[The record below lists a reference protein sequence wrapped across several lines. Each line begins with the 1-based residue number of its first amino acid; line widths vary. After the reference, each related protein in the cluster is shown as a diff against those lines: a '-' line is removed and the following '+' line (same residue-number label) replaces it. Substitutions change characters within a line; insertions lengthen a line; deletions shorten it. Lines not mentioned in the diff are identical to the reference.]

1 MQASAPSRR
10 GTVRLAIALAVVAG
24 SAAPVFAQEE
34 AAAEGPI
41 RSSEIAVSRQ
51 EASLRLEL
59 DNGRVV
65 RIALRDGAMVLGDDN
80 VGSVARG
87 SELDRAW
94 RALLNE
100 AIELPTNQL
109 PALLAGWDAPD
120 SQAGDRLESALREA
134 LSGIDVA
141 AAANV
146 ADQAEAAA
154 DAVAQTSD
162 TVSRLLERIA
172 ELEGTVEELEETRV
186 APAVPPRNARTPAI
200 LRPFRYIA
208 DGLAGVVSVLVAY
221 GVLFGI
227 GVVTIFFG
235 GRKYLEGVADTA
247 RHATT
252 RSLLVGLAASFL
264 IVPAFILGAI
274 ALAISIVGIP
284 ALFLWVP
291 LFPVAACVA
300 LLMGY
305 LAVAHAAG
313 ESLAERRFYASDWF
327 KHGNSYYF
335 LMTGLTMLLGLFAA
349 SQVVSMAGPLLGF
362 LRGMLMALGVVVTW
376 AALSIGLGAVLISR
390 AGTRP
395 VRMEI
400 GEPEMFAEE
409 AHV

>member
-10 GTVRLAIALAVVAG
+10 APFRLAIVVTAAAAAATPAV
-24 SAAPVFAQEE
+24 AQEQ
-34 AAAEGPI
+34 AAADGRI
-41 RSSEIAVSRQ
+41 QSSEIAVSRQ
-51 EASLRLEL
+51 DASLKLEL
-59 DNGRVV
+59 DDGRAVE
-65 RIALRDGAMVLGDDN
+65 IALRDGAVMLGGEN
-80 VGSVARG
+80 VASAPRG

-94 RALLNE
+94 RTLLNQ

-109 PALLAGWDAPD
+109 PALLASWDAPD
-120 SQAGDRLESALREA
+120 SQAGERLELALRDA
-134 LSGIDVA
+134 LSGVDITA
-141 AAANV
+141 AATAT
-146 ADQAEAAA
+146 AQAEA
-154 DAVAQTSD
+154 DAQLSD
-162 TVSRLLERIA
+162 SVTDLLERIA
-172 ELEGTVEELEETRV
+172 ELEGMVDELEETRAE
-186 APAVPPRNARTPAI
+186 APAPPVERDRSPGF

-208 DGLAGVVSVLVAY
+208 NGLAGVLSVLVAY

-235 GRKYLEGVADTA
+235 GRRYLEGVADTA

-291 LFPVAACVA
+291 LFPVATCLA

-335 LMTGLTMLLGLFAA
+335 MMTGLTLLVGLFAA

-395 VRMEI
+395 ARLDGAADPEI
-400 GEPEMFAEE
+400 FAEE

>member
-1 MQASAPSRR
+1 MQAFAPSRR
-10 GTVRLAIALAVVAG
+10 APLRLALVAAALAAGVATPG
-24 SAAPVFAQEE
+24 FAQE
-34 AAAEGPI
+34 AVAGRRI
-41 RSSEIAVSRQ
+41 LSSEIAVSRQ
-51 EASLRLEL
+51 EASLKLEL
-59 DNGRVV
+59 EGGDAVE
-65 RIALRDGAMVLGDDN
+65 IALRDGAVFAGGEN
-80 VGSVARG
+80 VASAPRG

-100 AIELPTNQL
+100 AIELPTDGL
-109 PALLAGWDAPD
+109 PALLASWDAPASAD
-120 SQAGDRLESALREA
+120 GDRLEAVLREA
-134 LSGIDVA
+134 VSGVAVTA
-141 AAANV
+141 AATA
-146 ADQAEAAA
+146 QTEAEALS
-154 DAVAQTSD
+154 SD
-162 TVSRLLERIA
+162 SVTRLLARI
-172 ELEGTVEELEETRV
+172 GELEEMVDELEEQRAE
-186 APAVPPRNARTPAI
+186 APAVVIDRDRSPGF

-208 DGLAGVVSVLVAY
+208 NGLAGVLSVLVGY

-227 GVVTIFFG
+227 GVMAIFFG
-235 GRKYLEGVADTA
+235 GRRYIEGVADTA

-300 LLMGY
+300 LLLGY

-335 LMTGLTMLLGLFAA
+335 IMTGLTLLVGLFAA
-349 SQVVSMAGPLLGF
+349 SQVVSMAGPFLGF

-390 AGTRP
+390 GGTRP
-395 VRMEI
+395 VRLD
-400 GEPEMFAEE
+400 GVVEPEIFAEE

>member
-10 GTVRLAIALAVVAG
+10 APFRLAFALAVTAG
-24 SAAPVFAQEE
+24 AATPLLAQEE
-34 AAAEGPI
+34 ATADGRI
-41 RSSEIAVSRQ
+41 QSSEIAVSRQ
-51 EASLRLEL
+51 EASLKLEL
-59 DNGRVV
+59 DDGRAVE
-65 RIALRDGAMVLGDDN
+65 IALRDGAVMLGGEN
-80 VGSVARG
+80 VASAPRG

-100 AIELPTNQL
+100 AIELPTDRL

-120 SQAGDRLESALREA
+120 SQAGETLEAALRDA

-141 AAANV
+141 AATT
-146 ADQAEAAA
+146 AAA
-154 DAVAQTSD
+154 QADADAQMSD
-162 TVSRLLERIA
+162 SVTRLLERIA

-186 APAVPPRNARTPAI
+186 EAPAVPAGADRSPGF

-208 DGLAGVVSVLVAY
+208 DGLAGVLSVLVAY

-235 GRKYLEGVADTA
+235 GRRYLEAVADTA

-335 LMTGLTMLLGLFAA
+335 IMTGLTLLVGLFAA

-395 VRMEI
+395 VRLD
-400 GEPEMFAEE
+400 GAVEPEMFAEE